1 MKKERLDE
9 AMKQHFQ
16 RIRGSLAD
24 MRVEILKQ
32 IASAAQADAQNAKK
46 YNADYLME
54 KRLDMRNVY
63 NERIE
68 KIKNQAKQAVNVEV
82 AAINMLLTEWIS
94 EPAPERLTT
103 LLHLYQDFHLE
114 PSRAEVQLMREAA
127 EGSYIGQKLINGFS
141 DQFGIHIPCVSVEA
155 MTKAVREM
163 AADAE
168 IATAAYAG
176 TLGANYKYLA
186 DDMGLSISPDEL
198 KTFRPFAENYG
209 REPVT
214 VEDGQID
221 INDSLARAESLF
233 TEAMRT
239 PDLKLTDSKRN
250 EFDKLF
256 SSCQND
262 ADRLEVAATIMQT
275 GGLVADLMP
284 MYDGELT
291 KQALKKTAEDK
302 RRSATKSMQK
312 FEAAKEEA
320 AKATQAATS
329 ADMAARQA
337 AGDYSL

>member
-1 MKKERLDE
+1 MKKERFDE

-24 MRVEILKQ
+24 MRAKVLSE
-32 IASAAQADAQNAKK
+32 IASAAEKDAADARK
-46 YNADYLME
+46 YNREYLQE
-54 KRLDMRNVY
+54 RREDARNTY
-63 NERIE
+63 NERISA
-68 KIKNQAKQAVNVEV
+68 IKAKTKQAVNVEV

-141 DQFGIHIPCVSVEA
+141 DQFGIHIPCVSAED

-168 IATAAYAG
+168 IAIAAYNGSLG
-176 TLGANYKYLA
+176 TNFKYLV
-186 DDMGLSISPDEL
+186 DDLGLTISPDDL
-198 KTFRPFAENYG
+198 KTYRPFAESYG

-214 VEDGQID
+214 VEDGQVD
-221 INDSLARAESLF
+221 TSDSLARAESLF

-250 EFDKLF
+250 EIDKLF
-256 SSCQND
+256 SGCTS
-262 ADRLEVAATIMQT
+262 ADDKVEIAANIMQN
-275 GGLVADLMP
+275 GGLIADLMP

-291 KQALKKTAEDK
+291 KRALKKTAEDK
-302 RRSATKSMQK
+302 RRSATRAMDKLTK
-312 FEAAKEEA
+312 AKEEA
-320 AKATQAATS
+320 SAAVQASTDA
-329 ADMAARQA
+329 AEAARHAQ
-337 AGDYSL
+337 GDYSL

>member
-1 MKKERLDE
+1 MKKERFDE

-114 PSRAEVQLMREAA
+114 PSRAEVPLMREAA

-141 DQFGIHIPCVSVEA
+141 DQFGIHIPYVSVEA
-155 MTKAVREM
+155 LTKAVREM
-163 AADAE
+163 QSDAE
-168 IATAAYAG
+168 VVVAAYAG
-176 TLGANYKYLA
+176 ALGANFRYLA
-186 DDMGLSISPDEL
+186 DDLGLSVSSDDL
-198 KTFRPFAENYG
+198 KIYRPFAENYG

-214 VEDGQID
+214 VEDGQVD
-221 INDSLARAESLF
+221 VNDSLTRTESLF
-233 TEAMRT
+233 MESMKT
-239 PDLKLTDSKRN
+239 PDLVLTDSKRN
-250 EFDKLF
+250 EIDKLF
-256 SSCQND
+256 SGCTS
-262 ADRLEVAATIMQT
+262 ADDKVEIAANIMQN
-275 GGLVADLMP
+275 GGLVADLMHL
-284 MYDGELT
+284 YDDGLT
-291 KQALKKTAEDK
+291 KQALKHIAEGK
-302 RRSATKSMQK
+302 RRSAAKSMQK